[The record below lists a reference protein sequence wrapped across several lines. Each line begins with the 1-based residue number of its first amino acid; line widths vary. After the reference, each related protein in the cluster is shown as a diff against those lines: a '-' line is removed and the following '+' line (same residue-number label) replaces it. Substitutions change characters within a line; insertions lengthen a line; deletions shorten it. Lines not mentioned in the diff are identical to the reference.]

1 MMRHPNLT
9 MSTSATSTAP
19 ASITVRAPAAEK
31 ARFSTLA
38 HAAGMS
44 ESRLALIAIRE
55 FLDAKIGA
63 QAPSESDP
71 TGEQV
76 RASDRITIRL
86 RPGDGAAIVRRAL
99 ERGVKPA
106 TYLAAM
112 ARAHVAASP
121 PLLAEELATLK
132 HSLAILCGLGTLL
145 ARSAH
150 YTALSGPEFEDVR
163 LNLSRIRTAVAALE
177 ERTHN
182 FIKAALIA
190 WESRV
195 G

>member
-1 MMRHPNLT
+1 

-19 ASITVRAPAAEK
+19 ASITVRAPAVEK
-31 ARFSTLA
+31 ARLSTLA
-38 HAAGMS
+38 QAAGMS

-63 QAPSESDP
+63 PAPLGSDP
-71 TGEQV
+71 AGQQV
-76 RASDRITIRL
+76 GASDRITIRL
-86 RPGDGAAIVRRAL
+86 RPGDGAAIVRRAQQ
-99 ERGVKPA
+99 RGVKPA
-106 TYLAAM
+106 TYLAAV
-112 ARAHVAASP
+112 ARAHVTASP

-132 HSLAILCGLGTLL
+132 QSLAVLCGLGTLL
-145 ARSAH
+145 AQCAH
-150 YTALSGPEFEDVR
+150 HTALSGPELGDVR
-163 LNLSRIRTAVAALE
+163 LNLSHTRAAVAALE

-182 FIKAALIA
+182 FIRAALIA

>member
-1 MMRHPNLT
+1 MNLN
-9 MSTSATSTAP
+9 MSTSATSTPP

-38 HAAGMS
+38 LAAGMS
-44 ESRLALIAIRE
+44 ESRLALRAIRE

-63 QAPSESDP
+63 PAPAESDP
-71 TGEQV
+71 IGEQV

-86 RPGDGAAIVRRAL
+86 RPGDGAAIVRRAR
-99 ERGVKPA
+99 ERGVKSA

-112 ARAHVAASP
+112 ARAHVTANL
-121 PLLAEELATLK
+121 PLLVEELATLK
-132 HSLAILCGLGTLL
+132 QSLAILCGLGTLL
-145 ARSAH
+145 AQSAH
-150 YTALSGPEFEDVR
+150 HTALSGPELEDLR
-163 LNLSRIRTAVAALE
+163 LNLDRIRAAVSALE

-190 WESRV
+190 WESRL

>member
-1 MMRHPNLT
+1 
-9 MSTSATSTAP
+9 
-19 ASITVRAPAAEK
+19 
-31 ARFSTLA
+31 
-38 HAAGMS
+38 MS

-55 FLDAKIGA
+55 YLDAKVGA
-63 QAPSESDP
+63 PVPAVSDRA
-71 TGEQV
+71 GERV
-76 RASDRITIRL
+76 KASDRITIRL
-86 RPGDGAAIVRRAL
+86 RPGDGAALVRRAW

-112 ARAHVAASP
+112 ARAHVTASP

-132 HSLAILCGLGTLL
+132 QSLAILCGLGTLL
-145 ARSAH
+145 AQSALH
-150 YTALSGPEFEDVR
+150 NALSGPELE
-163 LNLSRIRTAVAALE
+163 NLGRTRAAVAALE

-190 WESRV
+190 WESRI